1 MTRFMVFLYLLFFGG
16 VLLVAGILWVFVD
29 EFFGRALLASLLGA
43 VMGVGIGAAALFLVW
58 QFLKGAW
65 YVFDRVWPS

>member
-1 MTRFMVFLYLLFFGG
+1 
-16 VLLVAGILWVFVD
+16 VFVD

-43 VMGVGIGAAALFLVW
+43 VIGVGMATAALFLIW

-65 YVFDRVWPS
+65 YVFDRVWPD